1 MNNLLTNAGLVV
13 LVSGLGIT
21 IANLVFY
28 FYKKKEQDRM
38 INPALLKLKKD
49 ILLANELSAKL
60 ENLYDAEAFLQEVDS
75 YTELLTS
82 LEVRLTNY
90 KDRIHESLY
99 TELITD
105 VQKELKLIEERKSMI
120 QQQELEGGTP
130 TDPPVEDLPVP
141 EELQEVF
148 NQIKANQAEILA
160 KLEAGGYANKGEVT
174 ALLDV
179 QMDRVT
185 CLIQG
190 YTLIKLNPAD
200 YKDSASRMERTK
212 VVLNQ
217 IDDKLDKT
225 LQDMNEDSLK
235 DFEVILRLEERL
247 NGTI

>member
-1 MNNLLTNAGLVV
+1 MNNLLIIV
-13 LVSGLGIT
+13 LVSGPVIT
-21 IANLVFY
+21 ITSLIFY
-28 FYKKKEQDRM
+28 FYKKKEQDSM

-49 ILLANELSAKL
+49 MLLANELSAKL
-60 ENLYDAEAFLQEVDS
+60 ENLYDTEAFLEEVDS
-75 YTELLTS
+75 YIKLLTS
-82 LEVRLTNY
+82 IEVRLTMHKNS
-90 KDRIHESLY
+90 IPESLY
-99 TELITD
+99 TDLITD
-105 VQKELKLIEERKSMI
+105 VQKELKLVEGRKSMT
-120 QQQELEGGTP
+120 QQQELEVDNP
-130 TDPPVEDLPVP
+130 TKPPVEELPIP

-160 KLEAGGYANKGEVT
+160 KLEAGTYANKGEVT